1 MASAASRLRITK
13 GETTEET
20 KKNGDTGTRARLF
33 SRAAR
38 VVGVRGDQPGTATKG
53 GSTKPADAGK
63 KGTLGRVRRSG
74 TPSDTAGPSGTAKSA
89 DARKTGF
96 LGRLRGSGTAGGA
109 AAPGGTAEPAD
120 AGRTGFLGRLRG
132 FGAAGGTATA
142 RRAGGTAEPA
152 AGKTRIGRKGA
163 AGEADTSAARTGTE
177 RRPLPLPLRL
187 LAMACAFAAMVAF
200 AVVLADLT
208 LDPSPASVSIAH
220 TNLHPGATLKL
231 YLDQPGF
238 RDAVKQ
244 IGGNILL
251 GAPFGILVPVL
262 APGARG
268 VLRVLLLTAIVM
280 LLVEMAQGALVTGRA
295 FDVDDVILNT
305 TGALVGWLLL
315 GRRLGRAVH
324 ARKRKA

>member
-20 KKNGDTGTRARLF
+20 KRDGGTGTRARLF

-38 VVGVRGDQPGTATKG
+38 VVGGRGGQPDATPKG
-53 GSTKPADAGK
+53 AGSADPADAGK
-63 KGTLGRVRRSG
+63 KGLM
-74 TPSDTAGPSGTAKSA
+74 
-89 DARKTGF
+89 
-96 LGRLRGSGTAGGA
+96 GRLRFSGA
-109 AAPGGTAEPAD
+109 AGGTAQGRTAEPPQ
-120 AGRTGFLGRLRG
+120 AGRKSLVGRLRG
-132 FGAAGGTATA
+132 FGRAGEKGSVGRTGTAGGKA
-142 RRAGGTAEPA
+142 GTAV
-152 AGKTRIGRKGA
+152 GKN
-163 AGEADTSAARTGTE
+163 GTE

-187 LAMACAFAAMVAF
+187 LAMAVAFAAMVAF

-220 TNLHPGATLKL
+220 TNLHPGATIKL
-231 YLDQPGF
+231 YLDQPAF

-244 IGGNILL
+244 IGGNVLL
-251 GAPFGILVPVL
+251 GVPFGILVPVL

-280 LLVEMAQGALVTGRA
+280 LLVELAQGALVTGRA

-305 TGALVGWLLL
+305 AGALIGWLLL
-315 GRRLGRAVH
+315 GRLLGRAVH